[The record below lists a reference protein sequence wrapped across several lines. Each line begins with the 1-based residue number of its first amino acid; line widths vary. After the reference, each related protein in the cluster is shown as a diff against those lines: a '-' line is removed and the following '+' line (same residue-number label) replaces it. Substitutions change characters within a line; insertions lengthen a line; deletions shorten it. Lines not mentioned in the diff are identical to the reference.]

1 MAKRT
6 VARLV
11 HAVETLFVVAAVAL
25 AAPSAPRVFG
35 YTPYAVLSGSMEPEL
50 PVGSMVYVHETDPAT
65 LHPGDV
71 VTFYRSDGAVVTHQ
85 VYEVDTDAR
94 TIGTQGIANKDADGS
109 LVHDAQA
116 TPFSGVIG
124 IAVFCIPYLGYVEAF
139 CTTPS
144 GLLAI
149 IAVLAL
155 LAAASLLLSKGGSCR
170 AGRRAHG
177 FGSDGR

>member
-1 MAKRT
+1 MVR
-6 VARLV
+6 
-11 HAVETLFVVAAVAL
+11 AVETLSVIAAVAL
-25 AAPSAPRVFG
+25 AVALLLPRLFG

-85 VYEVDTDAR
+85 VYADAR

-139 CTTPS
+139 CTRPS

-155 LAAASLLLSKGGSCR
+155 LAAASLLLGKSGSCR
-170 AGRRAHG
+170 AGRRARG
-177 FGSDGR
+177 CGNDG

>member
-1 MAKRT
+1 MAKRI
-6 VARLV
+6 AASLV
-11 HAVETLFVVAAVAL
+11 RAIETLFVIAAVAL
-25 AAPSAPRVFG
+25 AAALLLPRLFG

-65 LHPGDV
+65 LQAGDV

-94 TIGTQGIANKDADGS
+94 TIGTQGTANKDADGS

-116 TPFSGVIG
+116 TPFSSVIG
-124 IAVFCIPYLGYVEAF
+124 IAAFCIPYLGYVEAF

-144 GLLAI
+144 GVLAI

-155 LAAASLLLSKGGSCR
+155 LAVASLLLGKSGSCR
-170 AGRRAHG
+170 AGGQARG
-177 FGSDGR
+177 CGNDG

>member
-1 MAKRT
+1 M
-6 VARLV
+6 LQ
-11 HAVETLFVVAAVAL
+11 
-25 AAPSAPRVFG
+25 
-35 YTPYAVLSGSMEPEL
+35 
-50 PVGSMVYVHETDPAT
+50 
-65 LHPGDV
+65 PGDV

-124 IAVFCIPYLGYVEAF
+124 IAAFCIPYLGYVEAF

-155 LAAASLLLSKGGSCR
+155 LAVASLLLGKSGSCR
-170 AGRRAHG
+170 AGRRARG
-177 FGSDGR
+177 CGNDG

>member
-1 MAKRT
+1 MAKRI
-6 VARLV
+6 AASFV
-11 HAVETLFVVAAVAL
+11 HAIETLFVIAAVAL
-25 AAPSAPRVFG
+25 AVALLLPRLFG
-35 YTPYAVLSGSMEPEL
+35 YTPYAVLSGSM
-50 PVGSMVYVHETDPAT
+50 VYVHETDPTA
-65 LHPGDV
+65 LQPGDV

-85 VYEVDTDAR
+85 VYEVDAEAR

-124 IAVFCIPYLGYVEAF
+124 IAAFCIPYLGYAEAF

-155 LAAASLLLSKGGSCR
+155 LAVASLLLGKSGSRR
-170 AGRRAHG
+170 AGRRARG
-177 FGSDGR
+177 CGNDG

>member
-1 MAKRT
+1 M
-6 VARLV
+6 
-11 HAVETLFVVAAVAL
+11 
-25 AAPSAPRVFG
+25 
-35 YTPYAVLSGSMEPEL
+35 
-50 PVGSMVYVHETDPAT
+50 
-65 LHPGDV
+65 
-71 VTFYRSDGAVVTHQ
+71 VTHQ

-155 LAAASLLLSKGGSCR
+155 LAVASLLLSKSGSCR
-170 AGRRAHG
+170 AGRRARG
-177 FGSDGR
+177 CGNDGR